1 MSKPCDLIDNCEFFR
16 EYCLGSEEIK
26 AEWVRLFCGSMSTA
40 ALCERKKYRLT
51 MDESPPVNMAP
62 TGRLL

>member
-1 MSKPCDLIDNCEFFR
+1 MSKPCDHIDNCEFFR
-16 EYCLGSEEIK
+16 NYCLGSVEIK
-26 AEWVRLFCGSMSTA
+26 AEWVRLFCGSMRTA

-51 MDESPPVNMAP
+51 MDENPPVNMAP

>member
-1 MSKPCDLIDNCEFFR
+1 MSQRFDLIGNCEFFR

-26 AEWVRLFCGSMSTA
+26 AEWGRLFCGSMSTA

-51 MDESPPVNMAP
+51 MEENPPLNMAP